1 MSGAFWA
8 VYVIYSKSLIQT
20 YGTVKLSLL
29 SLAIAT
35 LPALVFISPSTWATT
50 INLDQN
56 AVLSLFYL
64 TFIGTLVTLG
74 TWNYAVGL
82 LRPTAVG
89 ASLYL
94 IPIFAITAG
103 TLLLGEIVTAT
114 TLIAGAIILL
124 GVAIAQFGSVFWKY
138 RPQT

>member
-1 MSGAFWA
+1 M
-8 VYVIYSKSLIQT
+8 
-20 YGTVKLSLL
+20 
-29 SLAIAT
+29 
-35 LPALVFISPSTWATT
+35 
-50 INLDQN
+50 
-56 AVLSLFYL
+56 
-64 TFIGTLVTLG
+64 TLG

-124 GVAIAQFGSVFWKY
+124 GVAIAQFGPALWKY
-138 RPQT
+138 RPQNGT